1 MAKNLFAG
9 VVRASLIRVLCWGIL
24 GAGTTHDPMYAD
36 AVEGSQTKSPIKM
49 NPSQLNRQPIKAQ

>member
-49 NPSQLNRQPIKAQ
+49 NPS